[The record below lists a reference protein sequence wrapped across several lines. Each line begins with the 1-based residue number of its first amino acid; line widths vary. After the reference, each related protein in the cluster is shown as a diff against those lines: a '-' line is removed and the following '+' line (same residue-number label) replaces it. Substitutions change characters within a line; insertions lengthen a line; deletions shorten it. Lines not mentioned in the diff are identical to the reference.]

1 MWRWWINLSNPIPT
15 RWLPDGVHDIIDAE
29 LGAFYDQPDYPGA
42 RAGAGRY
49 VNLYQDYELEHP
61 VGRLWTNDKDA
72 CGLLHVADGDEILY
86 AYVALSI
93 RREFLDGRTAT
104 ETFDQMAAEWNE
116 DGTLMT
122 TNLADIEDSSIELNV
137 NI

>member
-1 MWRWWINLSNPIPT
+1 MPN
-15 RWLPDGVHDIIDAE
+15 GVYDIISAE

-42 RAGAGRY
+42 RTGAGRY
-49 VNLYQDYELEHP
+49 VDLFQDPELEHP

-72 CGLLHVADGDEILY
+72 CGLLHVADGDEVLY

-93 RREFLDGRTAT
+93 RREFDGSESAAD
-104 ETFDQMAAEWNE
+104 TFDFIRGQWQE
-116 DGTLMT
+116 DGTLT
-122 TNLADIEDSSIELNV
+122 TVDLADIEDSSIELNA